1 MRGEKLMSKILT
13 GMILAAMGV
22 TIDLFAFIIFIVIK
36 KNKQETKVTRE
47 IFWVSM
53 VVATILVALAA
64 IFLYIA

>member
-1 MRGEKLMSKILT
+1 MNKILI
-13 GMILAAMGV
+13 GMILSAMGI